1 MKFYDCSTAPSPRR
15 VRIFMA
21 EKGIEIP
28 TVQVD
33 LRNGEQFSDWFRAL
47 NPKCVVPVL
56 ELDDGTPLCEITAI
70 CRYLEEL
77 HPEPPL
83 MGVDAKDRAIV
94 EMWQRRVEFDGLMAV
109 AEAFRN
115 ATPAFAERA
124 MPGPRKV
131 AQIPELAARGRER
144 FGWFMEDM
152 DARLADSE
160 FIAGPRYTIADI
172 SAMVAIDFAG
182 WSKITIPE
190 SRGNLQRWH
199 EAVSARPSA
208 KA

>member
-1 MKFYDCSTAPSPRR
+1 
-15 VRIFMA
+15 
-21 EKGIEIP
+21 
-28 TVQVD
+28 
-33 LRNGEQFSDWFRAL
+33 
-47 NPKCVVPVL
+47 
-56 ELDDGTPLCEITAI
+56 
-70 CRYLEEL
+70 
-77 HPEPPL
+77 
-83 MGVDAKDRAIV
+83 
-94 EMWQRRVEFDGLMAV
+94 MWQRRVEFDGLMAV

-131 AQIPELAARGRER
+131 AQIPELAARGRDR